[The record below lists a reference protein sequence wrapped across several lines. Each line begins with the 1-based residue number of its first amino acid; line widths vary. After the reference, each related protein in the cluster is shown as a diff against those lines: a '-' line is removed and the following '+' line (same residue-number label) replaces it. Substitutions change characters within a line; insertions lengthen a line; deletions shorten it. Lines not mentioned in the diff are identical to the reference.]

1 MKHGPLPSHVAPSGL
16 FPCRTVGLRLDGGTW
31 GDRDYVGLGALRL
44 LVGPQAEALPLEG
57 ARVDCAPARDLR
69 GLGYSDD
76 PRVLDNLLLPPD
88 KQPTMDGGEERVLL
102 GWMLPLALAP
112 APCITIQLPTTQVR
126 PRKRRGG
133 RRDWREQT
141 RTSWKGIA
149 AARNSMRRT
158 CVCHVRICL
167 STLRL
172 PASHLIDVSCPSIC
186 VQALCGVVVWNYSRA
201 GDEEATLRGA
211 RQVTITLDG
220 KTVGTYLLRKAA
232 GGGGLDLGQVRA
244 REPSTWATRDRTIM
258 SIDQTVFRAVESLW
272 TTEQP
277 RPGAG

>member
-57 ARVDCAPARDLR
+57 ARVECAPARDLR

-88 KQPTMDGGEERVLL
+88 KQPTVDGGEEGVLL

-126 PRKRRGG
+126 PRMRRGG
-133 RRDWREQT
+133 GGHIFKESQPLDSRT
-141 RTSWKGIA
+141 RTCA
-149 AARNSMRRT
+149 
-158 CVCHVRICL
+158 CHIRICL
-167 STLRL
+167 SPLRV
-172 PASHLIDVSCPSIC
+172 PASDLVDVSCPSIC

-220 KTVGTYLLRKAA
+220 RAVGTYQLRKAA
-232 GGGGLDLGQVRA
+232 GGGGLDLGQVRP
-244 REPSTWATRDRTIM
+244 RKSTTWAT
-258 SIDQTVFRAVESLW
+258 
-272 TTEQP
+272 
-277 RPGAG
+277 